1 MKRFTL
7 FVALLIMVGTVVQAQ
22 TPGAVPTPPAAQ
34 TAPPKPAGPPGTGIG
49 VLIFSTVLLES
60 DPGKAAVEK
69 INKAM
74 EPAKVSFE
82 KAAKEADELQ
92 KKLQSAKTD
101 AEKNSLTRELDSKAR
116 AVKVLQEDAQA
127 LSESLQEQYF
137 PPIGMLINKIVEE
150 YARDSNLGLCKG
162 PENCGARC
170 SGPCSRG
177 ACSRGAS
184 KQTVILNGAAHCGD
198 TEDSSAPVSL
208 SPYRP
213 CP

>member
-22 TPGAVPTPPAAQ
+22 TPAAVPTPPAAQ
-34 TAPPKPAGPPGTGIG
+34 TAPPKPAAPGTGIG

-82 KAAKEADELQ
+82 KAAKEAEEIQ

-101 AEKNSLTRELDSKAR
+101 AEKNVLTRELDSKAR

-150 YARDSNLGLCKG
+150 YARDSNLAVVMDPSTDPSNIIFANKL
-162 PENCGARC
+162 NDI
-170 SGPCSRG
+170 
-177 ACSRGAS
+177 
-184 KQTVILNGAAHCGD
+184 TVEITRRVNAAYAKD
-198 TEDSSAPVSL
+198 PKIVAPAAAA
-208 SPYRP
+208 PAP
-213 CP
+213 AAPAKTP